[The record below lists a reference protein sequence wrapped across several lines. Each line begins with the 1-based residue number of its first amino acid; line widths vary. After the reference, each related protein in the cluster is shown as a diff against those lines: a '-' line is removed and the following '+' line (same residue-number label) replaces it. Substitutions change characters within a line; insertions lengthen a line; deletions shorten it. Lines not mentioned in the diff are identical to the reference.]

1 MMLSV
6 SMMSRTRVPRAQ
18 RAKNALERHR
28 SRSIARRRRR
38 RPPPDVRVESHGDT
52 ARSRASFMDPRARA
66 SFSKNQEFLG
76 AHAFVRIPR
85 RDASRR
91 ARHGRCSGRV
101 LRRAL
106 AREMAG
112 TGVRAGG
119 FHRARIARS
128 TVERRRSCRWSRG
141 VGVVRWDHRGEK
153 RERESVVACVFVS
166 GSVSGGWGDG
176 GGDARGGGRW
186 VRGFAGRRGSS
197 RETRNEPRDAMERLT
212 RSDSRAFDRRR
223 VVYNLWTWSRRDY
236 SWIRRDSTEASS
248 IALRRFAPRRA
259 SGRFGR
265 D

>member
-1 MMLSV
+1 MMMLSV

-38 RPPPDVRVESHGDT
+38 RPRPDVRVESHGDT
-52 ARSRASFMDPRARA
+52 ARSRASFMHSRARA
-66 SFSKNQEFLG
+66 SFQKNQEFLG
-76 AHAFVRIPR
+76 AHAFVRIRR

-119 FHRARIARS
+119 FHARASRARRSSGGAHARGQG
-128 TVERRRSCRWSRG
+128 G

-153 RERESVVACVFVS
+153 RARESVVACVFVS
-166 GSVSGGWGDG
+166 GSVSGVGTGVGTRACG
-176 GGDARGGGRW
+176 GAMGSR
-186 VRGFAGRRGSS
+186 VRGTARV
-197 RETRNEPRDAMERLT
+197 EPRDAK
-212 RSDSRAFDRRR
+212 
-223 VVYNLWTWSRRDY
+223 
-236 SWIRRDSTEASS
+236 
-248 IALRRFAPRRA
+248 
-259 SGRFGR
+259 
-265 D
+265 

>member
-38 RPPPDVRVESHGDT
+38 RPRPDVRVESHGDT
-52 ARSRASFMDPRARA
+52 ARSRASFMHPRARA
-66 SFSKNQEFLG
+66 SFSKKTKSFW
-76 AHAFVRIPR
+76 ARTRFVRIPR

-119 FHRARIARS
+119 FHARASRARRS
-128 TVERRRSCRWSRG
+128 SGGAHAGGQGG

-166 GSVSGGWGDG
+166 GSVSGGG
-176 GGDARGGGRW
+176 GTGVGTRARGGAMGSRVARDGEGR
-186 VRGFAGRRGSS
+186 AARREMS
-197 RETRNEPRDAMERLT
+197 RETRWRD
-212 RSDSRAFDRRR
+212 
-223 VVYNLWTWSRRDY
+223 
-236 SWIRRDSTEASS
+236 
-248 IALRRFAPRRA
+248 
-259 SGRFGR
+259 
-265 D
+265 